1 MSDLLVGESTRVTLN
16 FSIKLEDGQLIDSTF
31 DKSPAEF
38 EIGDGNLLPG
48 FERVLLGLSA
58 GANEA
63 FVIKPEEGFG
73 QPNPS
78 NIQEIPRDQFEDLEL
93 KEGLMIAFAD
103 AQNSETPGVV
113 AAFND
118 EVVTIDFNH
127 PLAGHDLL
135 FEVEILDVQPAQIH

>member
-48 FERVLLGLSA
+48 FERVLFGLST
-58 GANEA
+58 GASES

-73 QPNPS
+73 QPNPN
-78 NIQEIPRDQFEDLEL
+78 NIQEIPRDQFDDLEL

>member
-118 EVVTIDFNH
+118 EIVTIDFNH